1 MIDTSKVFVFLEED
15 LGIDVSLITADTA
28 LFSTGILDSF
38 SLVNLMM
45 FLESEGGFR
54 IRSIDVNLE
63 NLDSI
68 NRIVAFADRSTN
80 EFRQAS

>member
-54 IRSIDVNLE
+54 IKSIDVNLE